1 MKTQKIVYWV
11 ITGLFAAMMLMSAG
25 MYVFNHTQVGAEFAK
40 LGYPLYVIYPLALAK
55 VLGVV
60 AILSK
65 ISPRLKEWAY
75 AGFFFD
81 FVLAG
86 AAHTVAKDGESGGA
100 LIALIL
106 LFASYYFERRVFGST
121 KM

>member
-1 MKTQKIVYWV
+1 
-11 ITGLFAAMMLMSAG
+11 MMLMSTG
-25 MYVFNHTQVGAEFAK
+25 MYVFNYTHVSAEFAK
-40 LGYPLYVIYPLALAK
+40 LGYLLYVIYPLALAK

-65 ISPRLKEWAY
+65 ISSRLKEWAY

-86 AAHTVAKDGESGGA
+86 AAHIVAKDGEFGGA

-106 LFASYYFERRVFGST
+106 LFVSYYFEQRVFGST